1 MTPDTT
7 DALAT
12 ASPLGADSSYA
23 PARATPVPGEIVS
36 PFERVLH
43 FGESRWGVAIMLGSL
58 GLAVAVH
65 LLIGQARVLL
75 AARVSLP
82 AFYKTSEYVDV
93 EMPKEELKIAPDP
106 TPDPS
111 TEAKNPNVP
120 PDQKPTAEPPPPAA
134 ARAGNLLT
142 APDQPGD
149 EDTPT
154 FVKDENGN
162 DYGSGVV
169 AKGGTADVGKAGAA
183 ASGVPNG
190 TGTGTPSKGPPT
202 PPPAPTM
209 VAAADLSR
217 KPSLP
222 GANPCAGY
230 FPTDA
235 DDHEA
240 TVTVNVVVKAD
251 GGVSSVSLIAED
263 PRGQGFGSAAKRCL
277 ASAKLTPALD
287 KGGAAVMSSATFRIH
302 FTR

>member
-1 MTPDTT
+1 VTPDRT
-7 DALAT
+7 DAIDESLE
-12 ASPLGADSSYA
+12 SSGYA
-23 PARATPVPGEIVS
+23 PARATPVPGQPVS

-43 FGESRWGVAIMLGSL
+43 FGESRWGLGIMAGSL
-58 GLAVAVH
+58 ALAIGMHVLV
-65 LLIGQARVLL
+65 GQAHVLL

-82 AFYKTSEYVDV
+82 AFYKTSEYIDV
-93 EMPKEELKIAPDP
+93 EVPKEEPKDTPEP
-106 TPDPS
+106 TPDP

-120 PDQKPTAEPPPPAA
+120 QETKATQEPPPPAA

-142 APDQPGD
+142 APDQGAAD
-149 EDTPT
+149 DDTPK
-154 FVKDENGN
+154 FVTDPNGN

-190 TGTGTPSKGPPT
+190 SGTGTPAKGPIA
-202 PPPAPTM
+202 PPPAPTI

-217 KPSLP
+217 KANLP

-230 FPTDA
+230 FPADA
-235 DDHEA
+235 DDNEA
-240 TVTVNVVVKAD
+240 TVTVSVVVKPD
-251 GGVSSVSLIAED
+251 GGVSSVSLVSED

-277 ASAKLTPALD
+277 SAAKLTPALD
-287 KGGAAVMSSATFRIH
+287 KAGTAVSSSTTFRIH